1 MVYFRFANML
11 EMTDMPHAEVW
22 TYLINMQSKVNPNE
36 TKDCPGGFS
45 SELLDI
51 EELTRKLNVE
61 AKTGILSISRETL
74 ETAAQMYIYVRL
86 CQHSIKPW
94 ALFYMDLLQNNSTDE
109 IMLTLNR
116 ILKADFKND
125 QNKALLEIASDIL
138 KQITS
143 LLQLKYGEIQDLS
156 RGRTN
161 SSLTNGKN
169 DGKKVFCN
177 ILNIISFFIL
187 SSQI

>member
-1 MVYFRFANML
+1 MKYFRFANML
-11 EMTDMPHAEVW
+11 EMTDMQNVEVW
-22 TYLINMQSKVNPNE
+22 TYLKNMQSKVNPNK

-51 EELTRKLNVE
+51 EELTKKLNVM
-61 AKTGILSISRETL
+61 AKTGRLKSISRETL

-94 ALFYMDLLQNNSTDE
+94 ALFYMDLLQNKSPDE

-116 ILKADFKND
+116 ILKTDFKND
-125 QNKALLEIASDIL
+125 QNKALLEIASDLL

-143 LLQLKYGEIQDLS
+143 LLQLKYEEIQGLS
-156 RGRTN
+156 QGRKN
-161 SSLTNGKN
+161 SSLKNGKN
-169 DGKKVFCN
+169 DGNKVIYN
-177 ILNIISFFIL
+177 T
-187 SSQI
+187 

>member
-1 MVYFRFANML
+1 MKYFRFANML
-11 EMTDMPHAEVW
+11 EMTGMQNVEVW
-22 TYLINMQSKVNPNE
+22 TYLKNMQSKVNPNE

-51 EELTRKLNVE
+51 EELTKKLNVK
-61 AKTGILSISRETL
+61 AKTGRLKSISRETL

-86 CQHSIKPW
+86 CQHSMKSW
-94 ALFYMDLLQNNSTDE
+94 ALFYMDLLQNKSPDE

-116 ILKADFKND
+116 ILNADLKND
-125 QNKALLEIASDIL
+125 QNKALLEIASDLL

-156 RGRTN
+156 KGRTN
-161 SSLTNGKN
+161 SSLKNGKN
-169 DGKKVFCN
+169 DGKKVNC
-177 ILNIISFFIL
+177 IL
-187 SSQI
+187 

>member
-1 MVYFRFANML
+1 
-11 EMTDMPHAEVW
+11 MTDMPHAEVW
-22 TYLINMQSKVNPNE
+22 TFLINMQSKVNPNE

-51 EELTRKLNVE
+51 EELTKKLNVK
-61 AKTGILSISRETL
+61 AKTGTLKRISRKTL

-94 ALFYMDLLQNNSTDE
+94 ALFYMDLLQNKSPDE

-116 ILKADFKND
+116 ILKTDFKND
-125 QNKALLEIASDIL
+125 QNKALLEIASDLL

-143 LLQLKYGEIQDLS
+143 LLQLKYGEIQGLS
-156 RGRTN
+156 QGLTN
-161 SSLTNGKN
+161 SSLKNGQN
-169 DGKKVFCN
+169 DGN
-177 ILNIISFFIL
+177 
-187 SSQI
+187 

>member
-94 ALFYMDLLQNNSTDE
+94 ALFYMDLLQNKSPDE

-161 SSLTNGKN
+161 SFFTNGKN
-169 DGKKVFCN
+169 DGKKVNC
-177 ILNIISFFIL
+177 IL
-187 SSQI
+187 